1 MLHPT
6 FIVFMLNIAIVVI
19 CGVIGVML
27 SNPLAMLGLFF
38 LQNIP
43 IFEQEPENS
52 NYQGQELDQGEY
64 DTDKIGFNADIHW
77 H

>member
-64 DTDKIGFNADIHW
+64 DTDKIGFNADIH
-77 H
+77 